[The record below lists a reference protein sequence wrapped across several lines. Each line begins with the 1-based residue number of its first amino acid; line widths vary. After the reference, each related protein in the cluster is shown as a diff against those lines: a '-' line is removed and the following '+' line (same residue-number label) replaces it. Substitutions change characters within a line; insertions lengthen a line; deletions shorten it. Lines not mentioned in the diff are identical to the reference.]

1 MLPKDYIS
9 DQVAGFFDK
18 SSKYRSVTNGGASI
32 LTKIPSLISSPLF
45 NDKPPKHFYPWFPTL
60 KTVCRISFCPTF
72 ADAFLGKRALCL
84 YQRGNYNLIFLNG
97 FEINF

>member
-9 DQVAGFFDK
+9 DQVAAFFDK
-18 SSKYRSVTNGGASI
+18 SSKYHSVTNGCASI
-32 LTKIPSLISSPLF
+32 LTKIPSLISGPLF

-72 ADAFLGKRALCL
+72 ADAFFGGKSVMFIPKGKL
-84 YQRGNYNLIFLNG
+84 
-97 FEINF
+97 